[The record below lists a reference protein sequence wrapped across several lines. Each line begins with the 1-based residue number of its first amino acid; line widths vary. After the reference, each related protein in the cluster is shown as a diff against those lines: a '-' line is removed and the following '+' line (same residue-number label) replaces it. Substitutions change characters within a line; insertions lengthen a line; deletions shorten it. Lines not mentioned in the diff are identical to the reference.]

1 MIRTFTENAALVEF
15 FINMLAT
22 NLTSQ
27 FTNIVIMLMI
37 NKTNINPLFNQNIN
51 KILIKY
57 CV

>member
-37 NKTNINPLFNQNIN
+37 TNINPLFNQNIN
-51 KILIKY
+51 KILIRY